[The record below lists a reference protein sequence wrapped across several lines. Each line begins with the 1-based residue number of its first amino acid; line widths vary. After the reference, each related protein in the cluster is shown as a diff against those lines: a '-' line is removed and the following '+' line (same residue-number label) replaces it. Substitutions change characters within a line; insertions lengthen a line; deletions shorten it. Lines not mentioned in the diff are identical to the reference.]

1 MPSKALRIY
10 AVEIKKHEFWW
21 KIRNRTFLELRQKLY
36 ETTKNNQLHID
47 QIDRNVMYGKGPSL
61 SGEDN
66 DHNIQLRFKKNN
78 S

>member
-10 AVEIKKHEFWW
+10 AVEIKKFRKFEIELFWNFV
-21 KIRNRTFLELRQKLY
+21 RKLY

-47 QIDRNVMYGKGPSL
+47 QIDKNVMYGKGPSL